1 MLGWGGVRPH
11 GLVDS
16 TFCRS
21 ILSDC
26 TSLLT
31 IFTSP
36 TYWCASDAND
46 VMSVAPQACVP
57 KLSAAADRRKHIRTR
72 SVRREPSTI
81 FSSRVSS
88 SLKYA
93 SCDRP
98 QAGGGTPRS
107 TVAIANTPSPQQRRR
122 PPNQSSLGTLVCHA
136 RAVWSERNAT
146 AQCRL
151 CGEECLAV
159 LCVTLEQSTALMM
172 DGLPNSREVVTKCE
186 CRMAYRA
193 APPVRCT
200 HACAPHERRGMPC
213 SVVSRSLWYPSDIIS
228 RAAWYPTDVVTGHV
242 PVRAPPRST
251 CRGFCA

>member
-1 MLGWGGVRPH
+1 MAWAVLIGACSAARRSHVEPQTAKTGNSYLCWGGHGGVRPH
-11 GLVDS
+11 GLVDN

-98 QAGGGTPRS
+98 QAGGGTPRN
-107 TVAIANTPSPQQRRR
+107 TVAIANTPSSQQRRR
-122 PPNQSSLGTLVCHA
+122 PPN
-136 RAVWSERNAT
+136 
-146 AQCRL
+146 
-151 CGEECLAV
+151 
-159 LCVTLEQSTALMM
+159 
-172 DGLPNSREVVTKCE
+172 
-186 CRMAYRA
+186 
-193 APPVRCT
+193 
-200 HACAPHERRGMPC
+200 
-213 SVVSRSLWYPSDIIS
+213 
-228 RAAWYPTDVVTGHV
+228 
-242 PVRAPPRST
+242 
-251 CRGFCA
+251 